1 MKQVTIPA
9 QWLQEL
15 IALCGPE
22 DHELRERV
30 MKSAAPAPADALA
43 TATGLP
49 AQSVAASWKDHHT
62 AQLVNQLRDCATTYG
77 QTQQL
82 RERIATIVAPLCA
95 QLKAHQSVLQP
106 AAPQAQADARDAL
119 DQSGWVSVD
128 DALPEHAISEVLI
141 LQMYFEADGT
151 ARMHDKEDPALGY
164 LYNIAKGHC
173 HQDGS
178 VPRWSGRSGDDF
190 GLLFRGGWRVAAWRH
205 IHPASNYVGHI
216 AAISATK
223 GK

>member
-30 MKSAAPAPADALA
+30 MKSADPAPADALA

-49 AQSVAASWKDHHT
+49 AQAVEGLT
-62 AQLVNQLRDCATTYG
+62 RDQATWCSYIAGMIGCYLKEPDDSTRVKAIAG
-77 QTQQL
+77 II
-82 RERIATIVAPLCA
+82 ERRLWALP
-95 QLKAHQSVLQP
+95 
-106 AAPQAQADARDAL
+106 APQAQADARDAL

-151 ARMHDKEDPALGY
+151 ARMHDKEDPALGH

-173 HQDGS
+173 HQDGP
-178 VPRWSGRSGDDF
+178 VPRWSGRSGDNF
-190 GLLFRGGWRVAAWRH
+190 GLLFRGGWRVVAWRH
-205 IHPASNYVGHI
+205 IHPASNYVSHI
-216 AAISATK
+216 AAIAAAN
-223 GK
+223 GV